1 MASGALATSPPD
13 IVAARSL
20 GRAPR
25 RSRSL
30 PRGLAASAM
39 TQGNPSAPSHAR
51 GQSMGSIQHV
61 SVSKVRI
68 TTCCDTD
75 FFFTWFC
82 RKLRCACGA
91 WLHRLSLAVAASWRH
106 AECKLRCAIT
116 TPRHHALAC
125 CDNAHLSLGSQ
136 MRSWGRTLRLHRLER
151 RICIRELQVSWQNA
165 PLGRGWGETVLARQD

>member
-1 MASGALATSPPD
+1 MLATSPPD

-39 TQGNPSAPSHAR
+39 TQGNPPPRPRTREGNRWGRFSTAR
-51 GQSMGSIQHV
+51 V
-61 SVSKVRI
+61 RFKSVSQHFVIR
-68 TTCCDTD
+68 T
-75 FFFTWFC
+75 FFSLGC

-106 AECKLRCAIT
+106 AECELRCAIT

-136 MRSWGRTLRLHRLER
+136 MRSWGRTLRLHRT
-151 RICIRELQVSWQNA
+151 REKNLHSRVAGVWQNA
-165 PLGRGWGETVLARQD
+165 PFGKSSEGENRDDQA